1 MIEVLIVDDHH
12 IVREG
17 LERIISFE
25 SDIKVVGKSVN
36 AAEAIRFLAGRKV
49 DVIVLDISMPGR
61 SGIDIIQDLKQ
72 IRSEVKIIMLSMHQE
87 EQFATR
93 AFKSG
98 ASGYLTKEMAPE
110 EIVKAIRKVHAG
122 RKYISSRYAE
132 ILADEIQGDAE
143 KLPHE
148 RLSNREFEVMCMIGK
163 GVSISNIAAELSL
176 SDRTISTYHTRIFEK
191 MNIKSNA
198 EITIYLIE
206 HGLLFK

>member
-1 MIEVLIVDDHH
+1 MIKVLIVDDHH

-25 SDIKVVGKSVN
+25 NDIIVAGKSIN
-36 AAEAIRFLAGRKV
+36 SAEAIRFLAGQKV
-49 DVIVLDISMPGR
+49 DVVVLDISMPGR
-61 SGIDIIQDLKQ
+61 SGMDIIQDLKK

-87 EQFATR
+87 EQFAMR

-110 EIVKAIRKVHAG
+110 EIVKAIRKVHSG

-132 ILADEIQGDAE
+132 ILADEIQGDAD

-148 RLSNREFEVMCMIGK
+148 RLSNREFEVMCMIGR
-163 GVSISNIAAELSL
+163 GVTITNIAAELSL

-191 MNIKSNA
+191 MNITSNA

-206 HGLLFK
+206 HGMLVK

>member
-25 SDIKVVGKSVN
+25 NDIKVVGKSVN
-36 AAEAIRFLAGRKV
+36 AAEAIRFLAGQKV
-49 DVIVLDISMPGR
+49 DVVILDISMPGR
-61 SGIDIIQDLKQ
+61 SGMDIIQDLKK

-87 EQFATR
+87 EQFAMR

-110 EIVKAIRKVHAG
+110 EIVKAIRKVNSG

-132 ILADEIQGDAE
+132 ILADEIQGDAD
-143 KLPHE
+143 KMPHE
-148 RLSNREFEVMCMIGK
+148 RLSNREFEVMCMIGR
-163 GVSISNIAAELSL
+163 GVTISNIAAELCL
-176 SDRTISTYHTRIFEK
+176 SDRTISTYHSRIFEK

-206 HGLLFK
+206 HGMLVK

>member
-25 SDIKVVGKSVN
+25 NDITVVGKSVN
-36 AAEAIRFLAGRKV
+36 AAEAIRFLSGRKV
-49 DVIVLDISMPGR
+49 DVVILDISMPGR
-61 SGIDIIQDLKQ
+61 SGMDIIQDLKK

-87 EQFATR
+87 EQFAMR

-98 ASGYLTKEMAPE
+98 ASGYLTKEMAPD
-110 EIVKAIRKVHAG
+110 EIVKAIRKVNSG

-132 ILADEIQGDAE
+132 ILADELQSDMG

-148 RLSNREFEVMCMIGK
+148 RLSNREFEVMCMIGR

-206 HGLLFK
+206 HNLMLK

>member
-17 LERIISFE
+17 LERVISFE
-25 SDIKVVGKSVN
+25 NDIIVAGKSIN
-36 AAEAIRFLAGRKV
+36 AAEAIRFLAGQKV
-49 DVIVLDISMPGR
+49 DVVVLDISMPGR
-61 SGIDIIQDLKQ
+61 SGMDIIQDLKS
-72 IRSEVKIIMLSMHQE
+72 IRNEVKIIMLSMHQE
-87 EQFATR
+87 EQFAKR
-93 AFKSG
+93 AFQSG

-110 EIVKAIRKVHAG
+110 EIVKAIRKVHSG

-132 ILADEIQGDAE
+132 ILADEIQGDTD

-148 RLSNREFEVMCMIGK
+148 RLSNREFEVMCMIGR
-163 GVSISNIAAELSL
+163 GVTISNIAAELSL

-206 HGLLFK
+206 HGMLVK

>member
-25 SDIKVVGKSVN
+25 NDIIVAGKSIN
-36 AAEAIRFLAGRKV
+36 AAEAIRFLAGQKV
-49 DVIVLDISMPGR
+49 DVVVLDISMPGR
-61 SGIDIIQDLKQ
+61 SGMDIIQDLKS
-72 IRSEVKIIMLSMHQE
+72 IRNEVKIIMLSMHQE
-87 EQFATR
+87 EQFAKR
-93 AFKSG
+93 AFQSG

-110 EIVKAIRKVHAG
+110 EIVKAIRKVHSG

-132 ILADEIQGDAE
+132 ILADEIQGDTD
-143 KLPHE
+143 KLSHE
-148 RLSNREFEVMCMIGK
+148 RLSNREFEVMCMIGR
-163 GVSISNIAAELSL
+163 GVTISNIAAELSL

-206 HGLLFK
+206 HGMLVK

>member
-25 SDIKVVGKSVN
+25 NDIIVAGKSIN
-36 AAEAIRFLAGRKV
+36 AAEAIRFLAGQKV
-49 DVIVLDISMPGR
+49 DVVVLDISMPGR
-61 SGIDIIQDLKQ
+61 SGMDIIQDLKS
-72 IRSEVKIIMLSMHQE
+72 IRNEVKIIMLSMHQE
-87 EQFATR
+87 EQFAKR
-93 AFKSG
+93 AFQSG

-110 EIVKAIRKVHAG
+110 EIVKAIRKVHSG

-132 ILADEIQGDAE
+132 ILADEIQGDTD

-148 RLSNREFEVMCMIGK
+148 RLSNREFEVMCMIGR
-163 GVSISNIAAELSL
+163 GVTISNIAAELSL

-206 HGLLFK
+206 HGMLVK

>member
-25 SDIKVVGKSVN
+25 NDIIVAGKSIN
-36 AAEAIRFLAGRKV
+36 AAEAIRFLAGQKV
-49 DVIVLDISMPGR
+49 DVVVLDISMPGR
-61 SGIDIIQDLKQ
+61 SGMDIIQDLKK

-87 EQFATR
+87 EQFAKR
-93 AFKSG
+93 AFQSG

-110 EIVKAIRKVHAG
+110 EIVKAIRKVHSG

-132 ILADEIQGDAE
+132 ILADEIYGDTD

-148 RLSNREFEVMCMIGK
+148 RLSNREFEVMCMIGR
-163 GVSISNIAAELSL
+163 GVTITNIAAELSL
-176 SDRTISTYHTRIFEK
+176 SDRTISTYHARIFEK
-191 MNIKSNA
+191 MNITSNA

-206 HGLLFK
+206 HGLLVK

>member
-17 LERIISFE
+17 LERIIGFE
-25 SDIKVVGKSVN
+25 HDMTVLGKADN

-61 SGIDIIQDLKQ
+61 SGMDIIEDLKK
-72 IRSEVKIIMLSMHQE
+72 IRKEVKIIMLSMHHE

-93 AFKSG
+93 AFRSG

-110 EIVKAIRKVHAG
+110 EIVHAIRKVNAG

-132 ILADEIQGDAE
+132 ILADELLDDNS

-148 RLSNREFEVMCMIGK
+148 RLSNREFEVMCMIGR
-163 GVSISNIAAELSL
+163 GQTITNIAAELSL
-176 SDRTISTYHTRIFEK
+176 SDRTISTYHLRIFEK

-206 HGLLFK
+206 HNLLVK